1 MQPYLFP
8 YIGYYQLINYVDK
21 FIIYDDVQYIQGG
34 WINRNKILMR
44 NKEQLF
50 TFSLKKDSFKKNI
63 NNRELSN
70 RFNIEK
76 TNFFQT
82 LDACYRKAPYYK
94 QTMSLLEEIFDD
106 QGGNLSIFIIKQLK
120 VICEYLNIKTP
131 FVISSE
137 LGNPHHLHSEDR
149 VIAICQTFQATE
161 YINPIGGKELY
172 YKEHF
177 LGENIELKFLR
188 SMPVPYQQFSDEFI
202 PYLSII
208 DILMFNSERDITNL
222 LKEFKLE

>member
-50 TFSLKKDSFKKNI
+50 TFSLKKDNFKKNI
-63 NNRELSN
+63 NDRELSN
-70 RFNIEK
+70 RFNTEK

-94 QTMSLLEEIFDD
+94 QTISLLEEIFDD

-149 VIAICQTFQATE
+149 VIALCQTFHATE

-177 LGENIELKFLR
+177 FAKKIDLKFLR
-188 SMPVPYQQFSDEFI
+188 SMPVHYQQFSDEFI